1 MPKVSVIIPTYNRGR
16 FVVRA
21 VDSVL
26 AQDFP
31 DREIIVVDDGSTDD
45 TAALLAGCQNQ
56 IRYLHQPNAGV
67 SAARNRGIAAA
78 TGEWLAFLDSDD
90 EWAAGYLTKQMQ
102 RAGQT
107 PEIVM
112 QAADCTFFGL
122 DGRAQSYF
130 EMNGAGAEFNG
141 QAYLKPAEPFSFVL
155 QHAPWQVGSTIIRSD
170 ALHRAGLFDNAL
182 KISEDLDLI
191 ARVALQG
198 PFGLI
203 RESLVNVH
211 RRQETLECLTL
222 QARNHP
228 LAARESDE
236 RLYHKLAQIKT
247 LKSPQR
253 KTLNT
258 LLSANR
264 RAMGNLMLASGR
276 ITEARQRY
284 QRALSMDHSLKS
296 LGRYVLSWTSWNQ
309 PRFQ

>member
-1 MPKVSVIIPTYNRGR
+1 MPKVSVIIPTYNRGP

-45 TAALLAGCQNQ
+45 TSALLARYQSQ
-56 IRYLHQPNAGV
+56 ILYLHQANAGV
-67 SAARNRGIAAA
+67 SAARNRGISAA

-90 EWAAGYLTKQMQ
+90 EWTSGYLTKQIQ
-102 RAGQT
+102 RTGQT
-107 PEIVM
+107 PEVVM
-112 QAADCTFFGL
+112 QTADCTFFGL

-130 EMNGAGAEFNG
+130 EMNGVAAEFAG
-141 QAYLKPAEPFSFVL
+141 QQYLTRSEPFSFVL

-170 ALHRAGLFDNAL
+170 ALQKAGPFDTSL
-182 KISEDLDLI
+182 KISEDLDLV
-191 ARVALQG
+191 ARMSLQG

-203 RESLVNVH
+203 RESLVNIY
-211 RRQETLECLTL
+211 RRSENLECLTL

-228 LAARESDE
+228 WAARESDE
-236 RLYHKLAQIKT
+236 RLYHKLARIKT

-264 RAMGNLMLASGR
+264 RAMGNLMWEAGQVA
-276 ITEARQRY
+276 EARHCY
-284 QRALSMDHSLKS
+284 QRAFSLDYSLKS
-296 LGRYVLSWTSWNQ
+296 LGKYVLSWTNWNRT
-309 PRFQ
+309 RFQ